1 VTELLV
7 FKLMM
12 PRKNEA
18 ALSLILPASAK
29 TETTGLLDEAP
40 HP

>member
-1 VTELLV
+1 LL

-12 PRKNEA
+12 PRKKEG

-29 TETTGLLDEAP
+29 NEITGLLDEAA